1 MSFAVLPIWLF
12 LGSLLVAPQLWW
24 SPLLGLRVDYIVYPM
39 WILVLASRGRL
50 GEVFRFR
57 TQDYFFLLM
66 YVWIFLSVMV
76 AGLTDIGQFYLVY
89 YAKLFLV
96 YRLVSATIS
105 DVTDLKR
112 TGYALIALA
121 LLIAI
126 EGIQHMNNPEGIGWA
141 GQSYAWIDGSASSIG
156 LKSRI
161 RWIGIFDGPGV
172 FCVMFTAAAPFAF
185 QYMVSPY
192 ALWLRAV
199 AAVGLTFPL
208 LLAAFYT
215 GSRGGILATA
225 AMVGMFIVSRFR
237 ISLGKLVLAAACGGI
252 ALAAAPSYLTETK
265 DANNSA
271 QGRVEMW
278 AMGLQMVQESPLF
291 GVGKGNF
298 AVYTRKL
305 VAHNSAL
312 EAMGETGFPGMFL
325 WIAIIYMGFKH
336 IIVRLRET
344 VDPTEK
350 QALLAVMMSLS
361 GYLISSLFV
370 SLETEIMYFLLG
382 MTAAVGRFTTQPVGF
397 TRKDFMFIV
406 AFQVAYYMAFKVF
419 IMGYY

>member
-185 QYMVSPY
+185 QYMVSPN